1 MDPTLQMKK
10 KTNPVELA
18 IESFL
23 YRSRWLLAPFY
34 IGLVVAIAILL
45 LKFTQ
50 ELWHLLPNLWEEDF
64 RHVLLIVLKLVDIA
78 LIADL
83 LLLVIFSGY
92 ENFVSRIDV
101 IDEDR
106 PRWMGKIT
114 FSGIK
119 IKLFGSI
126 VAISGIELLKVFM
139 QVEEYTQEQ
148 VLWLVLIHITF
159 VVSGLLFSLM
169 DKLAAQTHLL
179 EEEERE
185 LFHRR
190 RMEETEAKLRP
201 AEEVQERH
209 R

>member
-1 MDPTLQMKK
+1 MKR
-10 KTNPVELA
+10 VELL
-18 IESFL
+18 IEGFL

-34 IGLVVAIAILL
+34 LGLVIAIAILL
-45 LKFTQ
+45 TKFVQ
-50 ELWHLLPNLWEEDF
+50 EILELLPGVLEKDF
-64 RHVLLIVLKLVDIA
+64 SHVLLVILRLVDIA

-83 LLLVIFSGY
+83 LILIIFSGY

-101 IDEDR
+101 LDEDR

-139 QVEEYTQEQ
+139 QVEEYTAEQ
-148 VLWLVLIHITF
+148 ILWLVGIHLTF
-159 VVSGLLFSLM
+159 VLSGLLFSLM

-179 EEEERE
+179 EQEERE
-185 LFHRR
+185 LFHRHR
-190 RMEETEAKLRP
+190 REQARL
-201 AEEVQERH
+201 AEEEKKAQG
-209 R
+209 

>member
-1 MDPTLQMKK
+1 MKR
-10 KTNPVELA
+10 VELL
-18 IESFL
+18 IEGFL

-34 IGLVVAIAILL
+34 IGLVIAIAILL
-45 LKFTQ
+45 TKFVQ
-50 ELWHLLPNLWEEDF
+50 EILELLPGVLEKDF
-64 RHVLLIVLKLVDIA
+64 SHVLLVILRLVDIA

-83 LLLVIFSGY
+83 LILIIFSGY

-101 IDEDR
+101 LDEDR

-139 QVEEYTQEQ
+139 QVEEYTAEQ
-148 VLWLVLIHITF
+148 ILWLVGIHLTF
-159 VVSGLLFSLM
+159 VLSGLLFSLM

-179 EEEERE
+179 EQEERE
-185 LFHRR
+185 LFHRHR
-190 RMEETEAKLRP
+190 REQARLAEGEEP
-201 AEEVQERH
+201 QD
-209 R
+209 

>member
-1 MDPTLQMKK
+1 MKK
-10 KTNPVELA
+10 SVELA
-18 IESFL
+18 IEGFL

-34 IGLVVAIAILL
+34 IGLVLAIALL
-45 LKFTQ
+45 LVKFGQ
-50 ELWHLLPNLWEEDF
+50 ELWHLLPRVLEDDF
-64 RHVLLIVLKLVDIA
+64 SHVLLVILRLVDIA
-78 LIADL
+78 LLADL
-83 LLLVIFSGY
+83 LLLIIFSGY

-139 QVEEYTQEQ
+139 QVKEYTTEQ
-148 VLWLVLIHITF
+148 ILWLVGIHLTF
-159 VVSGLLFSLM
+159 VISGLLFSLM

-179 EEEERE
+179 EQEERE

-190 RMEETEAKLRP
+190 RAREQQEAGAHSEP
-201 AEEVQERH
+201 PH
-209 R
+209 